1 MSMKDDSLFFCSIE
15 KVAKNKDFIE
25 KLEEYSE
32 ENSKQVYI
40 ICKALGTVVEYDYDI
55 SEIAIVL
62 VPKHKITIINYG
74 NNDQDALEDFLD
86 DLKEDLGHIS
96 DKYEYSKILGRVRK
110 WNDDE
115 LFDIIDANEFNI
127 DSFISSE
134 VSHDN
139 IRKIDLLISLLI
151 GSINDINKI
160 GITEPISLLEKVK
173 RKIILF
179 DGRQSSFIYGK
190 TDKKRVT
197 IQGLAGTGKTELL
210 LNKLKEV
217 YTSSDNPIIAF
228 TCFNK
233 VLASE
238 LKNKRIPQFFNF
250 MKVSEQIEWNSRL
263 HVFSSWGRRFDP
275 ESGLISFIT
284 SQYDT
289 TYKTYGE
296 CKDFESLC
304 KQIREELDVKE
315 AFSPCF
321 DYLFVDESQDFGE
334 EFLLLCEKVTRKKVY
349 VAGDIFQNI
358 FDSVSDRKDIKI
370 DFLLNKCYRTDPKTL
385 MFAHS
390 VGMGLYESPKINWLD
405 DDNWEKCGY
414 TFDRKEGFIRLSRKP
429 LRRFEDLEVE
439 QTIKLISSEKEKIVD
454 SAIDQI
460 KDIQLN
466 NPDVNA
472 EDIAIIILDSNYNRM
487 CSLSMEILYKIEDE
501 FNWECTRG
509 YLTKE
514 TERNKLFISNINNV
528 KGLEFP
534 FVICISP
541 NKITS
546 NIFSRNGIYTSLTRS
561 FLTSYFI
568 VNSSNEEF
576 LSTYGQAL
584 KQIYTGYMD
593 VTEPSEDERIWITT
607 NIQNAKRER
616 MHLQSIIDLVAAD
629 YVPKG
634 LEISIIQTNADRL
647 YKKHLNDNEVI
658 ERLKNICEQM
668 I

>member
-1 MSMKDDSLFFCSIE
+1 MSMKDDSLFFCNIE
-15 KVAKNKDFIE
+15 KNEKNKDFIE
-25 KLEEYSE
+25 KLEQYSE
-32 ENSKQVYI
+32 DNSKQVYI
-40 ICKALGTVVEYDYDI
+40 ISKALGTTNDYDYDI

-62 VPKHKITIINYG
+62 IPKHKITIINYG
-74 NNDQDALEDFLD
+74 DNEQDDLEDFLY

-110 WNDDE
+110 WKDEE
-115 LFDIIDANEFNI
+115 LFEIINVNDFEI

-134 VSHDN
+134 VSANN

-160 GITEPISLLEKVK
+160 GTTDPISLLEKVK

-179 DGRQSSFIYGK
+179 DGRQSNFIYGK

-217 YTSSDNPIIAF
+217 YTNPDNPIIAF

-233 VLASE
+233 VLAHE

-250 MKVSEQIEWNSRL
+250 MKVSEQIEWNTRL
-263 HVFSSWGRRFDP
+263 HVFSSWGRKFDP
-275 ESGLISFIT
+275 ESGLISFI
-284 SQYDT
+284 SSKYNT

-296 CKDFESLC
+296 CKDFEYLC
-304 KQIREELDVKE
+304 KSIKEELNE
-315 AFSPCF
+315 QESFSPCF
-321 DYLFVDESQDFGE
+321 DYLFIDESQDFGD
-334 EFLLLCEKVTRKKVY
+334 EFLLLCEKITRKKVY

-390 VGMGLYESPKINWLD
+390 VGMGLYESPKINWLND
-405 DDNWEKCGY
+405 DDWEKCGY
-414 TFDRKEGFIRLSRKP
+414 TLERKEEGLIRLSRKP

-439 QTIKLISSEKEKIVD
+439 QTIKLISSDKESIVN
-454 SAIDQI
+454 STIDQI

-466 NPDVNA
+466 NPDVCA

-487 CSLSMEILYKIEDE
+487 CNLSMKLLYEIEDE

-514 TERNKLFISNINNV
+514 TEQNKLFISNINNI

-534 FVICISP
+534 FIICISP
-541 NKITS
+541 NNIT

-568 VNSSNEEF
+568 VNSNNEEF
-576 LSTYGQAL
+576 LTTYGQAL
-584 KQIYTGYMD
+584 NQIYTGYMD

-616 MHLQSIIDLVAAD
+616 MPLQNIIDIIAAD
-629 YVPKG
+629 YVSKG
-634 LEISIIQTNADRL
+634 LEISIIQTNAERL
-647 YKKHLNDNEVI
+647 YKRYTNDSEVI